1 MPGIPDALAP
11 LDVAS
16 RRNGCLHICTAT
28 EEIAHSPQNRPEGYL
43 PIPPAGPYRHGL
55 PAPRGGGTTFH
66 QERSLSTEGAEEEA
80 EGRAVGVV

>member
-11 LDVAS
+11 LGVAS
-16 RRNGCLHICTAT
+16 RRDGYLQVCSVMEGTIDPIH
-28 EEIAHSPQNRPEGYL
+28 RPEGYL

-66 QERSLSTEGAEEEA
+66 QERSLSTAGAEEEA
-80 EGRAVGVV
+80 EGRVVGVV